1 MRYTEF
7 TAVSD
12 DGAEIRIRETRPD
25 DTASDGVPIYE
36 VIGPPPAVRSAVEVL
51 PDGRYRVNGK
61 VYTSVVR
68 D

>member
-12 DGAEIRIRETRPD
+12 DGAEIRIRKTWPD

-36 VIGPPPAVRSAVEVL
+36 VV
-51 PDGRYRVNGK
+51 
-61 VYTSVVR
+61 
-68 D
+68 